1 MTKTFHKTVCSLL
14 TVGVLAFFSC
24 QYDSNATVY
33 YDVTPIKDPITAS
46 LSFPGHALKD
56 TITLSKKDSIPY
68 QLLVSGGKTVS
79 EVWKLDTLTLK
90 VRNKY
95 IRIDS
100 LFTAGNTY
108 RMKLSLHVSSQTG
121 SLADIKGV
129 EGVNFKD
136 STMLYVKFVKAQ

>member
-1 MTKTFHKTVCSLL
+1 MTKSFHKIRHSLL
-14 TVGVLAFFSC
+14 LVFILLLISC
-24 QYDSNATVY
+24 QYDNNSTAY
-33 YDVTPIKDPITAS
+33 YDVTPFKDTVKAS
-46 LSFPGHALKD
+46 ISFPGHLLKD

-68 QLLVSGGKTVS
+68 QMTISGGKTIS

-90 VRNKY
+90 IRNNH

-100 LFTAGNTY
+100 LFTSGNTY

-136 STMLYVKFVKAQ
+136 STMLYVKFVEAE